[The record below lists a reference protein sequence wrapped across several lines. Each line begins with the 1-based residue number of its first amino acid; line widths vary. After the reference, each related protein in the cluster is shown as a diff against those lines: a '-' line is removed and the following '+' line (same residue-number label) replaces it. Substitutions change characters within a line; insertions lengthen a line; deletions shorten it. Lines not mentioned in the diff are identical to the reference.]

1 MHVCFHGGGGGGGG
15 RLAKSFNVISDFTK
29 ILIGR
34 RGGDHALARR
44 RRMRRCKD
52 AAPAAAAAAAAAV
65 ASASA
70 KIAPEEEG
78 EGGGGGK
85 EEEFC
90 DKCCSALSGG
100 GGAEEEAAAEGERE
114 WVAEPEPGV
123 LLTLAPRADGVSNR
137 LRRIRFREE
146 VFDAWA
152 AQCWWADNHDRIAE
166 LYCLVKPD
174 DDDDD
179 EEAIAAA
186 EAAMLPAT
194 PCQSEAEDDDDDDGA
209 AGAESSSRSPSTSTF
224 SGGPSSGSGGGSTG
238 TLGSPILG
246 LVTAPNTTGGGEHDA
261 VRDQHQPTAA
271 TWREW
276 VEEYEP
282 GVFITV
288 GAYPGHRLQLRC
300 VELSR
305 EKFGE
310 VKARVWWEEN
320 KARLHHLYSF

>member
-1 MHVCFHGGGGGGGG
+1 MHVCFHGGGGG

-34 RGGDHALARR
+34 RGVSTRGRR
-44 RRMRRCKD
+44 
-52 AAPAAAAAAAAAV
+52 
-65 ASASA
+65 SA
-70 KIAPEEEG
+70 
-78 EGGGGGK
+78 GG
-85 EEEFC
+85 
-90 DKCCSALSGG
+90 
-100 GGAEEEAAAEGERE
+100 R
-114 WVAEPEPGV
+114 
-123 LLTLAPRADGVSNR
+123 TTY
-137 LRRIRFREE
+137 
-146 VFDAWA
+146 
-152 AQCWWADNHDRIAE
+152 DRIAE

-174 DDDDD
+174 DDDEE

-194 PCQSEAEDDDDDDGA
+194 PCQSEAEDDDDDDDDGA